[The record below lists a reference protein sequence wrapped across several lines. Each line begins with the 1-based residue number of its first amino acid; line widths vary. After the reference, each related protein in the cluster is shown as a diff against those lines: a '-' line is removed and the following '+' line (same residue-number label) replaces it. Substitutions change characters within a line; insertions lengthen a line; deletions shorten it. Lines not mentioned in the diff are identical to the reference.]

1 MRRGRLVTL
10 TVVLGLSL
18 ALVAGCSSGSSAK
31 KSSTSSSDTGVTA
44 APAQTGTPVAV
55 TVSDVNGVSGPAM
68 SMTMTVAPT
77 SVAAGPV
84 TFTLT
89 NNGSIV
95 HEMIV
100 LKTDTAYDQL
110 AVTGGKVSEAT
121 SVGEVSEL
129 AAGKSK
135 SVTLDL
141 AAGKYVL
148 VCNVKDHYTMGMRA
162 PFTVT

>member
-10 TVVLGLSL
+10 TVVVGMSV
-18 ALVAGCSSGSSAK
+18 ALVAGCSSGGSDK
-31 KSSTSSSDTGVTA
+31 KSSKSSNDTGVT

-55 TVSDVNGVSGPAM
+55 AVGDVNGVSGPAM
-68 SMTMTVAPT
+68 SMTMTAAPT
-77 SVAAGPV
+77 SAPAGPV

-89 NNGSIV
+89 NNGSID
-95 HEMIV
+95 HEMVV
-100 LKTDTAYDQL
+100 LKTDTPVDQL
-110 AVTGGKVSEAT
+110 VVTDGKVSEDT
-121 SVGEVSEL
+121 SAGEVPEL

-141 AAGKYVL
+141 TAGNYVL
-148 VCNVKDHYTMGMRA
+148 VCNIKDHYTMGMRA

>member
-1 MRRGRLVTL
+1 MRPGRLVTL
-10 TVVLGLSL
+10 TVVLGMSV
-18 ALVAGCSSGSSAK
+18 ALVAGCSSGGSDK
-31 KSSTSSSDTGVTA
+31 KSSKSSSDTGVT

-55 TVSDVNGVSGPAM
+55 TVGDVNGVSGPAM
-68 SMTMTVAPT
+68 SMTMTVAPA
-77 SVAAGPV
+77 SVSAGSV

-95 HEMIV
+95 HEMVV
-100 LKTDTAYDQL
+100 LKTDTAVDQL
-110 AVTGGKVSEAT
+110 QVTGGKVSEDT
-121 SVGEVSEL
+121 SVGEVPEL

>member
-10 TVVLGLSL
+10 TVVLGMSV
-18 ALVAGCSSGSSAK
+18 ALVTGCSSGGSDK
-31 KSSTSSSDTGVTA
+31 KSSKASNDTGVT

-55 TVSDVNGVSGPAM
+55 MVGDVNGVSGPAM

-77 SVAAGPV
+77 SVPAGPV

-100 LKTDTAYDQL
+100 LKTDTPYDQL

-121 SVGEVSEL
+121 SAGEVSEL